1 MALRMLIAASSLAAA
16 AAAATPAV
24 ARAPAPLVPIA
35 LVEDVKSATAGVEFM
50 DYVGA
55 GQVIKLAPGDKLVL
69 SYLTSCQHETIT
81 GGIVTVGF
89 RESNVQGGEVA
100 RTTVPCDGGNMQL
113 SSAEAS
119 KSAATAFRVQSAEI
133 HPTIFSR
140 NPAIQLPKD
149 LPRDARTMVF
159 TRTDQPGERP
169 HTIVVD
175 ESYVISGF
183 YDMADINLDLTPGA
197 VYEVTIGTHKL
208 TFAVSPD
215 AKGGRSPVVTR
226 LLRLP

>member
-1 MALRMLIAASSLAAA
+1 MALRTLSAATLAAIAAA
-16 AAAATPAV
+16 AIPAL

-35 LVEDVKSATAGVEFM
+35 LVEDVKSASAGVEFM

-55 GQVIKLAPGDKLVL
+55 GQVIKLGPHDTLVL

-81 GGIVTVGF
+81 GGTVTIGF
-89 RESNVQGGEVA
+89 KESTVQGGEVA
-100 RTTVPCDGGNMQL
+100 RATVPCDGGNMQM

-119 KSAATAFRVQSAEI
+119 KSAATAFRVQGAEI
-133 HPTIFSR
+133 HPTIFAR
-140 NPAIQLPKD
+140 NPMVRLPKD
-149 LPRDARTMVF
+149 LPRDARTLVF
-159 TRTDQPGERP
+159 TPTEKSSERP

-175 ESYVISGF
+175 EQYVTAGF
-183 YDMADINLDLTPGA
+183 YDMADINLNLTPGV

-208 TFAVSPD
+208 TFAVAPD
-215 AKGGRSPVVTR
+215 AKEGRPPVATR

>member
-1 MALRMLIAASSLAAA
+1 MALRMLTAASLAAV

-55 GQVIKLAPGDKLVL
+55 GQVIKLGPGDKLVL

-81 GGIVTVGF
+81 GGTVTVGF
-89 RESNVQGGEVA
+89 RESNVQGGEVVRA
-100 RTTVPCDGGNMQL
+100 TVPCDAGNIQL
-113 SSAEAS
+113 SAAEAD
-119 KSAATAFRVQSAEI
+119 KSAATAFRVQAAEI
-133 HPTIFSR
+133 HPTIFAR
-140 NPAIQLPKD
+140 NPMVQLPKD
-149 LPRDARTMVF
+149 LPRDARTLVF
-159 TRTDQPGERP
+159 TRTDQTGERP

-175 ESYVISGF
+175 EQYVTAGF
-183 YDMADINLDLTPGA
+183 YDMSDINLNLTPGA
-197 VYEVTIGTHKL
+197 VYEVTIGAHKL
-208 TFAVSPD
+208 TFAIAPD
-215 AKGGRSPVVTR
+215 AKDGRQPVATR